1 MLVSVRSQIPS
12 PNLVVHLSSSHR
24 LLLSKDRL
32 VSAVQMLHNNETCV
46 LASNNDVSSWLINK
60 NGNDFAFVCSH
71 GQNEEQK
78 DVWHL
83 HVSANGKV
91 SAVGIDARYADSIS
105 RLLQYT
111 AQQMLPEYRK
121 ACTVSLAFQSVF
133 GSLVHRV

>member
-1 MLVSVRSQIPS
+1 
-12 PNLVVHLSSSHR
+12 
-24 LLLSKDRL
+24 
-32 VSAVQMLHNNETCV
+32 MLHNNETCV
-46 LASNNDVSSWLINK
+46 LASNNDVSLWLINK

-78 DVWHL
+78 DVCNW

-91 SAVGIDARYADSIS
+91 SAVGIDARPADSIS

-121 ACTVSLAFQSVF
+121 ACAVSLAFQSVF